1 MVYFTAKQK
10 SHSMNAIGHKV
21 VETFLAQGAC
31 TISELA
37 ARSGY
42 SVPTVTRHL
51 QILMDDGIIVRQGK
65 TAEERG
71 RQAAIYNI
79 NSDYAA
85 FIGLDIKH
93 NEIVLAA
100 MDFSGT
106 QIGQDRIGRTF
117 ENTPATLEFI
127 CSSIDSFISG
137 LGFPKD
143 RVKAANINISGR
155 VNIKTGDSYSVFN
168 FEDLEGPLA
177 DTLSERLGIRTF
189 IENDT
194 RAMAYGECQ
203 EGCCANI
210 ENVLFINAGWGIGM
224 SIISEGHL
232 YYGAD
237 GYAGEL
243 GHTNVYDN
251 QVICHCGKKGC
262 LETEISGRALS
273 RKIREAFAEGK
284 TSILSPKEEIDE
296 YSIIDAVNKEDTLCI
311 DLIEQAGAE
320 MGRQIANLINIF
332 NPEAVVIGGSLLGAG
347 DFYFQPLIQ
356 AVRKYSLRLLN
367 KNVKILKSTLGERAG
382 VRGACLL
389 ARKNYVSLT
398 F

>member
-1 MVYFTAKQK
+1 
-10 SHSMNAIGHKV
+10 
-21 VETFLAQGAC
+21 
-31 TISELA
+31 
-37 ARSGY
+37 Y
-42 SVPTVTRHL
+42 SVPTVTKHINVLKEDGLILRH
-51 QILMDDGIIVRQGK
+51 GK
-65 TAEERG
+65 TVEERG
-71 RQAAIYNI
+71 RQAMIYSI
-79 NSDYAA
+79 NPDYAN
-85 FIGLDIKH
+85 FIGVDIKH
-93 NEIVLAA
+93 NEIIIAA
-100 MDFSGT
+100 IDFSGKQFSHT
-106 QIGQDRIGRTF
+106 KISRTF
-117 ENTPATLEFI
+117 ENTPETLEFL
-127 CSSIDSFISG
+127 CSNIDLFISS
-137 LGFPKD
+137 LGIP
-143 RVKAANINISGR
+143 RESVKTTNVNISGR
-155 VNIKTGDSYSVFN
+155 VNIKTGDSYSIFN

-177 DTLSERLGIRTF
+177 ETLTDRIGIRTF

-194 RAMAYGECQ
+194 RAMAFGECL
-203 EGCCANI
+203 EGSCTNKKNA
-210 ENVLFINAGWGIGM
+210 LFINAGWGIGM
-224 SIISEGHL
+224 TIISDGNI

-243 GHTNVYDN
+243 GHTNVYNN

-262 LETEISGRALS
+262 LETEISGKALT

-284 TSILSPKEEIDE
+284 TSILSSTENIDE

-367 KNVKILKSTLGERAG
+367 KNVKILKSTLGEQAG

-389 ARKNYVSLT
+389 ARKNYISLT

>member
-1 MVYFTAKQK
+1 MSEIKRTV
-10 SHSMNAIGHKV
+10 I
-21 VETFLAQGAC
+21 ETLLLQGPC

-37 ARSGY
+37 ALSGY
-42 SVPTVTRHL
+42 SVPTVTKHINVLKEDGLILRH
-51 QILMDDGIIVRQGK
+51 GK
-65 TAEERG
+65 TVEERG
-71 RQAAIYNI
+71 RQAMIYSI
-79 NSDYAA
+79 NPDYAN
-85 FIGLDIKH
+85 FIGVDIKH
-93 NEIVLAA
+93 NEIIIAA
-100 MDFSGT
+100 IDFSGKQFSHT
-106 QIGQDRIGRTF
+106 KISRTF
-117 ENTPATLEFI
+117 ENTPETLEFL
-127 CSSIDSFISG
+127 CSNIDLFISS
-137 LGFPKD
+137 LGIP
-143 RVKAANINISGR
+143 RESVKTTNVNISGR
-155 VNIKTGDSYSVFN
+155 VNIKTGDSYSIFN

-177 DTLSERLGIRTF
+177 ETLTDRIGIRTF

-194 RAMAYGECQ
+194 RAMAFGECL
-203 EGCCANI
+203 EGSCTNKKNA
-210 ENVLFINAGWGIGM
+210 LFINAGWGIGM
-224 SIISEGHL
+224 TIISDGNI

-243 GHTNVYDN
+243 GHTNVYNN

-262 LETEISGRALS
+262 LETEISGKALT

-284 TSILSPKEEIDE
+284 TSILSSTENIDE

-367 KNVKILKSTLGERAG
+367 KNVKILKSTLGEQAG

-389 ARKNYVSLT
+389 ARKNYISLT